1 MSLKS
6 NDLLR
11 TIQKTS
17 INDEPNIR
25 LATITSQVSGKYKVR
40 FYGEDAATEKAYMK
54 IRGSSLVTNKPVM
67 MQKINGTYVIIGN
80 VE

>member
-6 NDLLR
+6 NDFLR

-17 INDEPNIR
+17 NNNEPDVR
-25 LATITSQVSGKYKVR
+25 LATITQQISGKYKVQ
-40 FYGEDAATEKAYMK
+40 FYGEDAATEKTYMK
-54 IRGSSLVTNKPVM
+54 IRGVSVITNKPVV
-67 MQKINGTYVIIGN
+67 MQKINGTYVIMGN